1 MDFSKFWLQS
11 NNGKEQIGEIKQGI
25 RREQIDAKLQNL
37 FDAYDTNKDGTLETE
52 ELDGI
57 FKGLQ
62 RFAGS
67 DRVFD
72 TNENTQ
78 VKSIFAKQLNIQDAD
93 FQGFVKSVSEAS
105 AAIHSSSEKQ
115 TPDGGK
121 EVTTTYKD
129 GTVETISY
137 YPDGELKFKKTIKN
151 SVSVLFGT
159 QKPEASQALG
169 NTPTVTVIASKKA
182 RAKIPNIENAIKELI
197 EDGKAA
203 ADVAKKYKI
212 DKNMLV
218 EYYNSLLAPV
228 SDDMLTFYGDEATF
242 KKLREQVANNTEITV
257 ATLNNDNPDKKVT
270 IVSHN
275 TKNGGF
281 YRAYDKYGDAITS
294 QDLHDVFGITD
305 VRSTEDGAFRFVT
318 DNSGS
323 VEVSQAATRQGN
335 AVIYNTTLKDY
346 LDNQAPKVSV
356 AVSKKVAPV
365 EFSQRAESEIEIKQS
380 ILQHFVD
387 SRQEVQEYLKTMGVL
402 DNLGA
407 SINEVF
413 GGKIFELLKKYQN
426 TASQALKLDAAK
438 SQMNA
443 DKALYLN
450 NFEETTGLKAST
462 ETCTKFYNTI
472 LQYQNAT
479 ILKERLNIL
488 KEAMHEVKQY
498 KVDQGLSLNSPGTS
512 EGIKS
517 GAHIDKAN
525 KLLLQY
531 FGGDQEAVNM
541 LLDGA
546 MNENNSKVVQA
557 IHDLY
562 TETQKMNEAV
572 LGGKKYDDVK
582 SDYQNQYKAMY
593 GTDFVPDNLTDKVM
607 DAKATGSFVKLAA
620 ITIIS
625 ILITRSP
632 AMAQINGAIAGSAE
646 ATGAAANLMRTLVA
660 KYGQAAVQQAVK
672 FGMTTGTL
680 ATDVGLTLMNQ
691 VTSERG
697 VNGEELWESTKASA
711 KFIYFGAYVGGPL
724 AQAVSKQLGK
734 IGATAKMFEGGVK
747 SANGVMQTT
756 TIAGD
761 KLMQNLA
768 KGGNQV
774 LTKGGAF
781 LTDVAAFTGLEVVT
795 DGQDLATA
803 GKEQLEFL
811 PKLKIMN
818 GIIEYML
825 GGRVHAGMVKAK
837 MDAAIEQSGVKNW
850 TIKEIKTPTK
860 TIYEVEVGEGMPKA
874 RFANS
879 NDLATAMAEA
889 VAGKYEKV
897 KDLYK
902 NNSLAVGSSIES
914 IKEKTSYQ
922 KINGGI
928 KDFTIDDV
936 RELFSNTNGELRSN
950 RYTNTIFDEMPWDL
964 REWCNNN
971 PRQAYQHL
979 ERNLGFSKIISE
991 DVYSAITKVLNSNNG
1006 KYKQLLTENSENAL
1020 GMRNIDALATVL
1032 MYAEHKGTLNTYIN
1046 AIEKNPQIIDIVL
1059 PGIIDIKKEAQAYA
1073 ITNYKGS
1080 SNPINESLS
1089 LIYSPSFSEKF
1100 PAKKAQRSFA
1110 KNPDIPDHINNL
1122 TSYLSEHP
1130 LQADAVLYRAEQYN
1144 GVLGNLKF
1152 DLYDAN
1158 GNIIKSGTNLS
1169 DELKNIVYEERK
1181 KLAQNRGCSVD
1192 NITIDDVRAAGI
1204 TITPEN
1210 CSELQQIL
1218 KSLKVQ
1224 KASVTQE
1231 RFTSTTLDVG
1241 VATHWADA
1249 APMDGGKGN
1258 PDGSIIY
1265 VYNCQKGTE
1274 AAFVNNYDVMSNGM
1288 EYGSTKTQAEYSDEI
1303 EILIQRSS
1311 VQIPVNLEFRNGHW
1325 MITTD
1330 IQTNGK
1336 NLEKIRKNM
1345 L

>member
-1 MDFSKFWLQS
+1 M
-11 NNGKEQIGEIKQGI
+11 
-25 RREQIDAKLQNL
+25 QNL

-151 SVSVLFGT
+151 SVSVLSGT
-159 QKPEASQALG
+159 QNANASQALG
-169 NTPTVTVIASKKA
+169 NTPTVTVVASKKA

-275 TKNGGF
+275 TKNGSF
-281 YRAYDKYGDAITS
+281 YRAYDKYGDAITAK
-294 QDLHDVFGITD
+294 DLHDVFGITD
-305 VRSTEDGAFRFVT
+305 VRATEDGAFRFVT

-323 VEVSQAATRQGN
+323 VEVSQTATRRGN
-335 AVIYNTTLKDY
+335 VVTYNTTLKDY
-346 LDNQAPKVSV
+346 LTDKSPKVSV
-356 AVSKKVAPV
+356 AVSKEVKSG
-365 EFSQRAESEIEIKQS
+365 FSERAQNEIEIKQA

-387 SRQEVQEYLKTMGVL
+387 SRQEVQEYLKSMGIL
-402 DNLGA
+402 DNAGA
-407 SINEVF
+407 WINEKA
-413 GGKIFELLKKYQN
+413 GAAWNGIKNLWNGTQNEYTSISELKEKYQS
-426 TASQALKLDAAK
+426 TTSQASKLDATKA
-438 SQMNA
+438 QMDA
-443 DKALYLN
+443 DKILYLN
-450 NFEETTGLKAST
+450 NFKELTGLKAST
-462 ETCTKFYNTI
+462 ESCTKFYNTI

-488 KEAMHEVKQY
+488 KEAMHEVEQY
-498 KVDQGLSLNSPGTS
+498 EVDQGLLLNSPGTS
-512 EGIKS
+512 EGTKPS
-517 GAHIDKAN
+517 AHIVKAN
-525 KLLLQY
+525 ELLLQY
-531 FGGDQEAVNM
+531 FGGDQKAVNM

-572 LGGKKYDDVK
+572 LDGKKYDDVK

-593 GTDFVPDNLTDKVM
+593 GTDFVPDDLTEKVM

-747 SANGVMQTT
+747 SANGAMQTT

-950 RYTNTIFDEMPWDL
+950 RYTNTIFDEMPWNL
-964 REWCNNN
+964 REWVKNN
-971 PRQAYQHL
+971 PRQASQYL
-979 ERNLGFSKIISE
+979 EMELGFSKKISE

-1046 AIEKNPQIIDIVL
+1046 AIEKNPRIIDIVL
-1059 PGIIDIKKEAQAYA
+1059 PGIIDIKEEAQAYA
-1073 ITNYKGS
+1073 IINYKGS

-1100 PAKKAQRSFA
+1100 PDKKARRSFA

-1274 AAFVNNYDVMSNGM
+1274 AAFVNNYDVMSNGT
-1288 EYGSTKTQAEYSDEI
+1288 EYGSIEPKAEYPDEK
-1303 EILIQRSS
+1303 EVLIQRSS

-1330 IQTNGK
+1330 IQTNGN